1 MQTLKRIPTI
11 TVAFWRLL
19 SMSREE
25 VDDFLTSYDFF
36 GNDFMSEEHMRSV
49 LGKDYIDIYRNSV
62 RNRYHVMN
70 FLCALGDVEKMYSP
84 PLIDETKSPF
94 DNQLMFEERMVE
106 EMKPVLTPNGRILD
120 LGSGRGTV
128 SANVYE
134 QTGNGVLGINIDP
147 TQIEVGRKMAMK
159 KRYPIEFILGD
170 FNEPETFGHL
180 EERSFDAAYQI
191 QALSNVHDKPRFF
204 RSVNRCLRVGGR
216 YVILAYC
223 RNSHYDRDNPIH
235 YDLMVRTKQLM
246 AAIYSP
252 LASELLEWL
261 EDSGFRVVHSEDLSI
276 KGDLSWLVLYEKLSK
291 HFNRIHTWVSR
302 LSRYRAL
309 PRGMAEMLTR
319 FTSNGDAWYEADR
332 LRLVAPAW
340 YIIADKVRDV
350 GQSTSGE
357 Y

>member
-94 DNQLMFEERMVE
+94 DNQLMFEKRMVE

-252 LASELLEWL
+252 LASELSEWL

-291 HFNRIHTWVSR
+291 HFNRIHTRVSR

-332 LRLVAPAW
+332 L
-340 YIIADKVRDV
+340 
-350 GQSTSGE
+350 S
-357 Y
+357 